1 MSSVV
6 ERYRRATPEARF
18 LGMTAALLIVALAV
32 RVAYVLHTSN
42 FMPVQDGKS
51 YNYLASGLAQG
62 QGWVLGTSAFRPPG
76 YPFFL
81 AGVYSLVGVPHST
94 WAAARLIEA
103 LLATVTVG
111 LVGLLA
117 LQIAGRTAMLITLAI
132 AAVYVP
138 FVLVGESLMTE
149 TLFVPLILAATNCAV
164 RSRTATPRRRWV
176 ISAGLLAGLA
186 ALTRGNGIVVGVAL
200 ALVVWTGTPRMSRR
214 AIVAPATLL
223 AVMVLTIMPWT
234 IRNAIAQHAFVPV
247 TTELGSTL
255 KGTYNDRSAKQHFR
269 WWGHGYPNYRNIMQ
283 NPRLTES
290 QRDSQLLSAVADYIG
305 QHPTYVPQAF
315 FWNTLRLLDLQGRD
329 LSRLTARTDVNATV
343 AFADLGVYNFWLIGI
358 LAILGCFTLAARR
371 APRVLWIVPLTIWLT
386 EAPVTTGT
394 PRFRAAI
401 DPFIIIL
408 AALAIQTIATG
419 LLHRAKTSPGQ
430 PQGGA
435 TEADATPIPA

>member
-1 MSSVV
+1 MSTVV

-18 LGMTAALLIVALAV
+18 LGAAAALLTVALAV
-32 RVAYVLHTSN
+32 RVGYVLHTSN

-81 AGVYSLVGVPHST
+81 AGVYSIVGVPHNT
-94 WAAARLIEA
+94 WAAARIVEA
-103 LLATVTVG
+103 VLATVTVG

-117 LQIAGRTAMLITLAI
+117 LQVAGRTAMLITLAI

-149 TLFVPLILAATNCAV
+149 VLFVPLILAATNCAV
-164 RSRTATPRRRWV
+164 RSRTAVPRRRWV
-176 ISAGLLAGLA
+176 LATGLLAGLA
-186 ALTRGNGIVVGVAL
+186 ALTRGNGIVVGLAL
-200 ALVVWTGTPRMSRR
+200 AFVVWTGTPRMSWR
-214 AIVAPATLL
+214 AIAAPATLL

-255 KGTYNDRSAKQHFR
+255 KGTYNDRSAKQDFR
-269 WWGHGYPNYRNIMQ
+269 WWGHGYPNYRKIMQ
-283 NPRLTES
+283 NPRLTEA
-290 QRDSQLLSAVADYIG
+290 QRDSQLLSAVADYVV

-329 LSRLTARTDVNATV
+329 LSRLTARTDVYAT
-343 AFADLGVYNFWLIGI
+343 AAAADLGVYNFWLIGI

-371 APRVLWIVPLTIWLT
+371 VPRVLWVVPLLIWIT

-394 PRFRAAI
+394 PRFRAAL
-401 DPFIIIL
+401 DPFVILL
-408 AALAIQTIATG
+408 AAFGVQAIAMAVMR
-419 LLHRAKTSPGQ
+419 RAKTAPGR
-430 PQGGA
+430 PEGDP
-435 TEADATPIPA
+435 TNTDPTPVAA